1 MGPAS
6 GKRASNCKGGP
17 ITNTRTTTNHQ
28 PPEYLISTKPAT
40 PLSEEE
46 LYYYCRGE
54 DEEDDL
60 DAISELLSASDYAEE
75 GLVSASKN
83 RLRFRRLSA
92 KMLSNFVFK

>member
-6 GKRASNCKGGP
+6 GKRASSNCKGGP
-17 ITNTRTTTNHQ
+17 ITNTRTTNHR

-46 LYYYCRGE
+46 LYYCRGE

-92 KMLSNFVFK
+92 KMLSNFVL

>member
-1 MGPAS
+1 MYGGQSLTPA
-6 GKRASNCKGGP
+6 P
-17 ITNTRTTTNHQ
+17 PNHR

-75 GLVSASKN
+75 GLVSEQE
-83 RLRFRRLSA
+83 
-92 KMLSNFVFK
+92 